1 MDDKINIVKA
11 PAPVIYTPQEVACIF
26 KEQLKTPAKV
36 VTIEGVYRQN
46 PKSGNYY
53 GYFYDSLA
61 AQNSNYEM
69 TLVVPAALREKMKDG
84 TLVQVSG
91 VVSKELRNRCS
102 IDLHFNVT
110 RYDVIEENVISEDEQ
125 RLMSLQAEKSA
136 RGYRNV
142 DGVLEGKLF
151 RGEKPNI
158 CLLFARGTIT
168 DQDFKKGLEAARS
181 HIDFVEENETF
192 AQISQLR
199 AKLGQLDRM
208 GYDVIAIVRGGG
220 SGIKEV
226 FDMPD
231 LIESVVNLSTP
242 FVTGVGHPGEKP
254 FIAKV
259 ADKDLGTPSLLGV
272 YFKDMVNRVIDQ
284 REKSKAVL
292 VEQVKKQFEERITA
306 SEKQNKE
313 LNEKIATLTK
323 DSEANRKLHA
333 EQMVVAQK
341 QNKELQEKIVEMNRN
356 AANAQKLHADQ
367 MVLSEK
373 QNKEL
378 QNKITEL
385 NKSAENA
392 QKLYKEQIEAM
403 KKQHETT
410 EKQVKM
416 YEEQAKSF
424 NENISKMQQ
433 TNVALQKSLTEI
445 TTQNAKSSKELA
457 DAKALATRLEEQLK
471 QAERQSKPVGLY
483 VVLVVLVAIILFL
496 ISN

>member
-1 MDDKINIVKA
+1 MDDKINIVKT

-142 DGVLEGKLF
+142 DGVLEAKLF

-199 AKLGQLDRM
+199 AKLGQLDRK

-272 YFKDMVNRVIDQ
+272 YFKDLVNRVIDQ

-341 QNKELQEKIVEMNRN
+341 QNKELQDKIVEMNKN

-433 TNVALQKSLTEI
+433 TNAALQKSLTDI
-445 TTQNAKSSKELA
+445 TTQNAKSVKELA

>member
-11 PAPVIYTPQEVACIF
+11 PSPVIYTPQEVACIF

-61 AQNSNYEM
+61 AQNSNFEM

-102 IDLHFNVT
+102 IDLQFNVT

-142 DGVLEGKLF
+142 DGVLEAKLF

-272 YFKDMVNRVIDQ
+272 YFKDLVNRVIDQ

-306 SEKQNKE
+306 
-313 LNEKIATLTK
+313 
-323 DSEANRKLHA
+323 
-333 EQMVVAQK
+333 
-341 QNKELQEKIVEMNRN
+341 
-356 AANAQKLHADQ
+356 
-367 MVLSEK
+367 SEK

-433 TNVALQKSLTEI
+433 TNAALQKSLTEI

-471 QAERQSKPVGLY
+471 QANQKGGVSY
-483 VVLVVLVAIILFL
+483 IAIAIIVILFIIIIML
-496 ISN
+496 L

>member
-1 MDDKINIVKA
+1 MNETNNNILTK
-11 PAPVIYTPQEVACIF
+11 APVIYTPQEVACIF

-136 RGYRNV
+136 KGYRNV
-142 DGVLEGKLF
+142 DGVLEAKLF

-168 DQDFKKGLEAARS
+168 DQDFKKGLEAAKS

-220 SGIKEV
+220 SGVKEV
-226 FDMPD
+226 FNMPD

-272 YFKDMVNRVIDQ
+272 YFKDLVNRVIDQ

-341 QNKELQEKIVEMNRN
+341 QNKELQ
-356 AANAQKLHADQ
+356 
-367 MVLSEK
+367 
-373 QNKEL
+373 
-378 QNKITEL
+378 NKITEL

-410 EKQVKM
+410 EKQVKV

-433 TNVALQKSLTEI
+433 TNAALQKSLTEI

-483 VVLVVLVAIILFL
+483 VVLVVLMAIILFL

>member
-1 MDDKINIVKA
+1 MDDKINIVKT

-36 VTIEGVYRQN
+36 VTLEGVYRQN

-142 DGVLEGKLF
+142 DGVLEAKLF

-272 YFKDMVNRVIDQ
+272 YFKDLVNRVIDQ

-292 VEQVKKQFEERITA
+292 VEQVKKQFEERIAA
-306 SEKQNKE
+306 SE
-313 LNEKIATLTK
+313 
-323 DSEANRKLHA
+323 
-333 EQMVVAQK
+333 K
-341 QNKELQEKIVEMNRN
+341 QNKELQEKIVEMNKN

-433 TNVALQKSLTEI
+433 TNAALQKSLTEI
-445 TTQNAKSSKELA
+445 TAQNAKSAKELA

-471 QAERQSKPVGLY
+471 QANKKGGVSY
-483 VVLVVLVAIILFL
+483 MAIAIIVIL
-496 ISN
+496 IIVIVLLL

>member
-1 MDDKINIVKA
+1 MEENINITNMQV
-11 PAPVIYTPQEVACIF
+11 PVIYTPQEVAYLF
-26 KEQLKTPAKV
+26 KEYLKTPVKV
-36 VTIEGVYRQN
+36 VTIEGIYRQKPN
-46 PKSGNYY
+46 AYY
-53 GYFYDSLA
+53 SNGYYYDIIA
-61 AQNSNYEM
+61 GQNDNFGM
-69 TLVVPAALREKMKDG
+69 TLAVPLSLREKIKDG

-91 VVSKELRNRCS
+91 IVTKVLRNWCS
-102 IDLHFNVT
+102 IELQLHMT
-110 RYDVIEENVISEDEQ
+110 RYNVIEENIVLENEQ
-125 RLMSLQAEKSA
+125 KLMRLRAEKSS
-136 RGYRNV
+136 RGFQNV
-142 DGVLEGKLF
+142 DGLLEAKLF
-151 RGEKPNI
+151 RGERPNI

-168 DQDFKKGLEAARS
+168 DQDFKKGLEAAKS

-192 AQISQLR
+192 SQIPQLK
-199 AKLGQLDRM
+199 AKLCQLDRI
-208 GYDVIAIVRGGG
+208 GYDAIAIARGGG
-220 SGIKEV
+220 SGVKEV
-226 FDMPD
+226 FDNPD
-231 LIESVVNLSTP
+231 LIECVVNLVTP
-242 FVTGVGHPGEKP
+242 LVTGIGHPGENP
-254 FIAKV
+254 FIGKV
-259 ADKDLGTPSLLGV
+259 ADKDLTTPSLLGV
-272 YFKDMVNRVIDQ
+272 YFRDLVNRVIDQ

-313 LNEKIATLTK
+313 L
-323 DSEANRKLHA
+323 
-333 EQMVVAQK
+333 
-341 QNKELQEKIVEMNRN
+341 QEKIVEMNKN

-433 TNVALQKSLTEI
+433 TNAALQKSLTEI
-445 TTQNAKSSKELA
+445 TSQNAKSSKELA

>member
-1 MDDKINIVKA
+1 
-11 PAPVIYTPQEVACIF
+11 
-26 KEQLKTPAKV
+26 
-36 VTIEGVYRQN
+36 
-46 PKSGNYY
+46 
-53 GYFYDSLA
+53 
-61 AQNSNYEM
+61 
-69 TLVVPAALREKMKDG
+69 MKDG

-136 RGYRNV
+136 KGYRNV
-142 DGVLEGKLF
+142 DGVLEAKLF

-272 YFKDMVNRVIDQ
+272 YFKDLVNRVIDQ

-292 VEQVKKQFEERITA
+292 VEQVKKQFEERIAA

-323 DSEANRKLHA
+323 ESEANRKLHA
-333 EQMVVAQK
+333 E
-341 QNKELQEKIVEMNRN
+341 
-356 AANAQKLHADQ
+356 Q

-410 EKQVKM
+410 EKQVKV

-433 TNVALQKSLTEI
+433 TNAALQKSLTEI

-483 VVLVVLVAIILFL
+483 VVLVVLVTVIVMFILGVF
-496 ISN
+496 

>member
-1 MDDKINIVKA
+1 MDENINIVKA

-142 DGVLEGKLF
+142 DGVLEAKLF

-199 AKLGQLDRM
+199 AKLGQLDRK

-272 YFKDMVNRVIDQ
+272 YFKDLVNRVIDQ

-292 VEQVKKQFEERITA
+292 VEQVKKQFEERIAA

-313 LNEKIATLTK
+313 LN
-323 DSEANRKLHA
+323 
-333 EQMVVAQK
+333 
-341 QNKELQEKIVEMNRN
+341 
-356 AANAQKLHADQ
+356 
-367 MVLSEK
+367 
-373 QNKEL
+373 
-378 QNKITEL
+378 
-385 NKSAENA
+385 
-392 QKLYKEQIEAM
+392 
-403 KKQHETT
+403 
-410 EKQVKM
+410 
-416 YEEQAKSF
+416 
-424 NENISKMQQ
+424 
-433 TNVALQKSLTEI
+433 
-445 TTQNAKSSKELA
+445 
-457 DAKALATRLEEQLK
+457 
-471 QAERQSKPVGLY
+471 
-483 VVLVVLVAIILFL
+483 
-496 ISN
+496 

>member
-1 MDDKINIVKA
+1 
-11 PAPVIYTPQEVACIF
+11 
-26 KEQLKTPAKV
+26 
-36 VTIEGVYRQN
+36 
-46 PKSGNYY
+46 
-53 GYFYDSLA
+53 
-61 AQNSNYEM
+61 
-69 TLVVPAALREKMKDG
+69 
-84 TLVQVSG
+84 
-91 VVSKELRNRCS
+91 
-102 IDLHFNVT
+102 
-110 RYDVIEENVISEDEQ
+110 
-125 RLMSLQAEKSA
+125 
-136 RGYRNV
+136 
-142 DGVLEGKLF
+142 
-151 RGEKPNI
+151 
-158 CLLFARGTIT
+158 
-168 DQDFKKGLEAARS
+168 
-181 HIDFVEENETF
+181 
-192 AQISQLR
+192 
-199 AKLGQLDRM
+199 
-208 GYDVIAIVRGGG
+208 
-220 SGIKEV
+220 
-226 FDMPD
+226 
-231 LIESVVNLSTP
+231 
-242 FVTGVGHPGEKP
+242 
-254 FIAKV
+254 
-259 ADKDLGTPSLLGV
+259 
-272 YFKDMVNRVIDQ
+272 
-284 REKSKAVL
+284 
-292 VEQVKKQFEERITA
+292 
-306 SEKQNKE
+306 
-313 LNEKIATLTK
+313 
-323 DSEANRKLHA
+323 
-333 EQMVVAQK
+333 
-341 QNKELQEKIVEMNRN
+341 MNRN

>member
-1 MDDKINIVKA
+1 M
-11 PAPVIYTPQEVACIF
+11 
-26 KEQLKTPAKV
+26 
-36 VTIEGVYRQN
+36 
-46 PKSGNYY
+46 
-53 GYFYDSLA
+53 
-61 AQNSNYEM
+61 
-69 TLVVPAALREKMKDG
+69 
-84 TLVQVSG
+84 
-91 VVSKELRNRCS
+91 
-102 IDLHFNVT
+102 
-110 RYDVIEENVISEDEQ
+110 
-125 RLMSLQAEKSA
+125 
-136 RGYRNV
+136 
-142 DGVLEGKLF
+142 
-151 RGEKPNI
+151 
-158 CLLFARGTIT
+158 
-168 DQDFKKGLEAARS
+168 
-181 HIDFVEENETF
+181 
-192 AQISQLR
+192 
-199 AKLGQLDRM
+199 
-208 GYDVIAIVRGGG
+208 IAIIRGGG

-272 YFKDMVNRVIDQ
+272 YFKDLVNRVIDQ

-292 VEQVKKQFEERITA
+292 VEQVKKQFEERIAA

-333 EQMVVAQK
+333 EQMIMAQK
-341 QNKELQEKIVEMNRN
+341 QNKELQEKIVEMNKN

-410 EKQVKM
+410 EKQVKV

-433 TNVALQKSLTEI
+433 TNAALQKSLTEI

-496 ISN
+496 ISS

>member
-1 MDDKINIVKA
+1 
-11 PAPVIYTPQEVACIF
+11 
-26 KEQLKTPAKV
+26 
-36 VTIEGVYRQN
+36 
-46 PKSGNYY
+46 
-53 GYFYDSLA
+53 
-61 AQNSNYEM
+61 
-69 TLVVPAALREKMKDG
+69 MKDG

-110 RYDVIEENVISEDEQ
+110 RYDVIEENVISEDEH

-136 RGYRNV
+136 KGYRNV
-142 DGVLEGKLF
+142 DGVLEAKLF

-192 AQISQLR
+192 AQISQLK

-208 GYDVIAIVRGGG
+208 GYDVIAIIRGGG

-242 FVTGVGHPGEKP
+242 FITGVGHPGEKP

-272 YFKDMVNRVIDQ
+272 YFKDLVNRVIDQ

-313 LNEKIATLTK
+313 L
-323 DSEANRKLHA
+323 
-333 EQMVVAQK
+333 
-341 QNKELQEKIVEMNRN
+341 QEKIVEMNKN

-433 TNVALQKSLTEI
+433 TNAALQKSLTDI
-445 TTQNAKSSKELA
+445 TTQNAKSVKELA

>member
-1 MDDKINIVKA
+1 MDDKINIVKS

-61 AQNSNYEM
+61 AQNSNFEM

-102 IDLHFNVT
+102 IDLQFNVT

-136 RGYRNV
+136 KGYRNV
-142 DGVLEGKLF
+142 DGVLEAKLF

-192 AQISQLR
+192 AQISQLK

-208 GYDVIAIVRGGG
+208 GYDVIAIIRGGG

-272 YFKDMVNRVIDQ
+272 YFKDLVNRVIDQ
-284 REKSKAVL
+284 REKSKA
-292 VEQVKKQFEERITA
+292 
-306 SEKQNKE
+306 

-333 EQMVVAQK
+333 EQMIMAQK
-341 QNKELQEKIVEMNRN
+341 QNKELQEKIVEMNKN

-410 EKQVKM
+410 EKQVKV

-433 TNVALQKSLTEI
+433 TNAALQKSLTEI

-496 ISN
+496 ISS

>member
-1 MDDKINIVKA
+1 MDENINIVKA

-142 DGVLEGKLF
+142 DGVLEAKLF

-199 AKLGQLDRM
+199 AKLGQLDRK

-259 ADKDLGTPSLLGV
+259 ADKDL
-272 YFKDMVNRVIDQ
+272 VNRVIDQ

-292 VEQVKKQFEERITA
+292 VEQVKKQFEERIAA

-333 EQMVVAQK
+333 EQMAVAQK
-341 QNKELQEKIVEMNRN
+341 QNKELQEKIVEMNKN
-356 AANAQKLHADQ
+356 AANAQKLHSDQ

-392 QKLYKEQIEAM
+392 QKLYKNR
-403 KKQHETT
+403 
-410 EKQVKM
+410 
-416 YEEQAKSF
+416 S
-424 NENISKMQQ
+424 
-433 TNVALQKSLTEI
+433 
-445 TTQNAKSSKELA
+445 
-457 DAKALATRLEEQLK
+457 R
-471 QAERQSKPVGLY
+471 R
-483 VVLVVLVAIILFL
+483 
-496 ISN
+496 

>member
-1 MDDKINIVKA
+1 MDENINIAKA
-11 PAPVIYTPQEVACIF
+11 PVQVIYTPQEVACIF

-61 AQNSNYEM
+61 AQNDNFEM

-102 IDLHFNVT
+102 IELHFHVT

-142 DGVLEGKLF
+142 DGVLEAKLF

-168 DQDFKKGLEAARS
+168 DQDFKTGLEAARS

-199 AKLGQLDRM
+199 GKLGQLDRM

-272 YFKDMVNRVIDQ
+272 YFKDLVNRVIDQ

-333 EQMVVAQK
+333 EQMIVAQ
-341 QNKELQEKIVEMNRN
+341 
-356 AANAQKLHADQ
+356 
-367 MVLSEK
+367 K

-410 EKQVKM
+410 EKQVKV

-433 TNVALQKSLTEI
+433 TNAALQKSLTEI

-483 VVLVVLVAIILFL
+483 VVLVVLVILIIILI
-496 ISN
+496 IS

>member
-11 PAPVIYTPQEVACIF
+11 PSPVIYTPQEVACIF

-61 AQNSNYEM
+61 AQNSNFEM

-102 IDLHFNVT
+102 IDLQFNVT

-142 DGVLEGKLF
+142 DGVLEAKLF

-199 AKLGQLDRM
+199 AKLG
-208 GYDVIAIVRGGG
+208 
-220 SGIKEV
+220 
-226 FDMPD
+226 
-231 LIESVVNLSTP
+231 
-242 FVTGVGHPGEKP
+242 HPGEKP

-272 YFKDMVNRVIDQ
+272 YFKDLVNRVIDQ

-433 TNVALQKSLTEI
+433 TNAALQKSLTEI
-445 TTQNAKSSKELA
+445 TTQNAKSAKELA

-471 QAERQSKPVGLY
+471 QANKKGGVSY
-483 VVLVVLVAIILFL
+483 MAIAIIVILFIIIIML
-496 ISN
+496 L

>member
-11 PAPVIYTPQEVACIF
+11 PVPVIYTPQEVACIF
-26 KEQLKTPAKV
+26 KEQLKAPARV

-61 AQNSNYEM
+61 AQNDNYEM

-102 IDLHFNVT
+102 IDLHFHVT

-125 RLMSLQAEKSA
+125 RLMALQAEKLA
-136 RGYRNV
+136 KGYRNV
-142 DGVLEGKLF
+142 DGVLEAKLF
-151 RGEKPNI
+151 RGDKPNI

-192 AQISQLR
+192 TQISQLR

-231 LIESVVNLSTP
+231 LIESIVNLSTP

-272 YFKDMVNRVIDQ
+272 YFKDLVNRVIDQ

-292 VEQVKKQFEERITA
+292 VEQVKKQFEERIKA

-323 DSEANRKLHA
+323 ESEANRKLHT
-333 EQMVVAQK
+333 E
-341 QNKELQEKIVEMNRN
+341 
-356 AANAQKLHADQ
+356 Q
-367 MVLSEK
+367 MVLSVK

-410 EKQVKM
+410 EKQVKV

-424 NENISKMQQ
+424 NENITRMQQ
-433 TNVALQKSLTEI
+433 TNAALQKSLTEI
-445 TTQNAKSSKELA
+445 TAQNAKSAKELA
-457 DAKALATRLEEQLK
+457 DAKALATKLEEQLK
-471 QAERQSKPVGLY
+471 QAVSQKGGAGY
-483 VVLVVLVAIILFL
+483 VTIAIILVIISVILGL
-496 ISN
+496 IL